1 MMILSE
7 GDKVLLRPIDKKD
20 LSKTLSW
27 RNDPVIA
34 EKTLGSRFPVT
45 VDMEENWYQGGD
57 FVEFSTKII
66 FAIDLKS
73 DNSIVGYTHLSKIDW
88 ISKTC
93 FFGMVI
99 GDPKSQKKGY
109 GSEAMHILFRYAFNT
124 LNLRKVCL
132 EVVCHN
138 HEALSAY
145 KKIGF
150 YEEGLLKN
158 QVFSNNKYHDVC
170 LMGLLKESFISNT

>member
-1 MMILSE
+1 MMILSD
-7 GDKVLLRPIDKKD
+7 GNKVLLRPIDKKD
-20 LSKTLSW
+20 LAKTLLW

-45 VDMEENWYQGGD
+45 KDMEENWYQRD
-57 FVEFSTKII
+57 EFVEFPTKII

-73 DNSIVGYTHLSKIDW
+73 DNSMIGYTHISKIDW

-99 GDPKSQKKGY
+99 GDPESQQKGY
-109 GSEAMHILFRYAFNT
+109 GNEAMRILFSYAFNT

-132 EVVCHN
+132 EVICHN
-138 HEALSAY
+138 HGALSAY
-145 KKIGF
+145 KKVGF
-150 YEEGLLKN
+150 SEEGLLRK
-158 QVFSNNKYHDVC
+158 QIFSNNEYHDVYI
-170 LMGLLKESFISNT
+170 MGLLKESFVLNT